1 MTLLEEAPPRSVR
14 ARPRFDDVGFWLFV
28 AGLLANCFAGHW
40 SSLHVPVPIDRALL
54 LAGLALE
61 WGRARRDGRRA
72 PLGTAAV
79 LLLAF
84 AVWTALSFLGS
95 PVRDSDGLFFL
106 VDLAVLPA
114 VLFLSAP
121 LVLDTARR
129 RSAFA
134 ATFAVFGCYL
144 GLTAITQTLQL
155 PALVFP
161 AYILD
166 PSVGIHADRAR
177 GPYAEAV
184 NNGIMLV
191 FSGALGGVTAA
202 LAERRAWRVVGIA
215 ATLLTAVGCA
225 LTLTRAIWFGGA
237 AALLVGVLLTP
248 ALRRR
253 APVVLVGL
261 VAVAAL
267 FPVVFPGFGEA
278 ATTRG
283 GDESPIWDRLNVN
296 AAAARMVVHDP
307 LLGVGWNQAGERM
320 SEFVRL
326 GGDYPVTAASATL
339 IPHNVFLGRFAELGI
354 LGGSLWIAATIAA
367 YVVPVLRRG
376 RPGFAPWRVA
386 LLACTVCWVVVANFG
401 PVNYSQPAY
410 LLALV
415 GGITAS
421 GAAVRLP
428 AHDWRP
434 SPHRSLR
441 GAHRG

>member
-1 MTLLEEAPPRSVR
+1 
-14 ARPRFDDVGFWLFV
+14 
-28 AGLLANCFAGHW
+28 
-40 SSLHVPVPIDRALL
+40 
-54 LAGLALE
+54 
-61 WGRARRDGRRA
+61 
-72 PLGTAAV
+72 
-79 LLLAF
+79 
-84 AVWTALSFLGS
+84 
-95 PVRDSDGLFFL
+95 
-106 VDLAVLPA
+106 
-114 VLFLSAP
+114 
-121 LVLDTARR
+121 
-129 RSAFA
+129 
-134 ATFAVFGCYL
+134 
-144 GLTAITQTLQL
+144 
-155 PALVFP
+155 
-161 AYILD
+161 
-166 PSVGIHADRAR
+166 
-177 GPYAEAV
+177 
-184 NNGIMLV
+184 
-191 FSGALGGVTAA
+191 
-202 LAERRAWRVVGIA
+202 
-215 ATLLTAVGCA
+215 
-225 LTLTRAIWFGGA
+225 
-237 AALLVGVLLTP
+237 
-248 ALRRR
+248 
-253 APVVLVGL
+253 
-261 VAVAAL
+261 
-267 FPVVFPGFGEA
+267 VFPGFGEA